1 MSDAGLPEL
10 TYFKAVPPHRMLN
23 PGEYVDPYE
32 LMIPSSDP
40 QLENLIQTRTV
51 TPSNPIDGQLLVLVM
66 HVMSEM
72 SPRLI
77 QSFVPSVE
85 TALLI

>member
-1 MSDAGLPEL
+1 
-10 TYFKAVPPHRMLN
+10 MLN
-23 PGEYVDPYE
+23 PGEYVEPYE

-40 QLENLIQTRTV
+40 QLENLIHTRTV
-51 TPSNPIDGQLLVLVM
+51 TPSNPIDGQLLVLAM
-66 HVMSEM
+66 HVMPEM